1 MDIVKTKPQAS
12 KFVYDKWFAKYGLS
26 ENATVKEKNLWWGKE
41 TNEYWVEGRFGLQP
55 AHYFMLTQATIKT
68 ARGTRIRPVWRDLD
82 DLIYGS
88 YHEAK
93 NTFWDL
99 MVTKRREAGLSL
111 TFGGIVPIWI
121 ALTNPGST
129 SLLTSADKSRLEE
142 MYKDKLRVVFDGID
156 AYYRPGI
163 ISTRQ
168 TGYLHMG
175 KLDKATGEISGLD
188 SKIVTRDTVEQP
200 TSLEAFRAMHVFL
213 DEFFLHPYADK
224 VYRSAQASTKDGFV
238 KVAPIVMG
246 GSAGESS
253 VEGQKK
259 GAELWK
265 NADVIK
271 MLTVFLP
278 GWMGIQ
284 QAPELDN
291 RGRETGKI
299 LNFCPNGHS
308 DEAAAT
314 GWIIQT
320 RENLEK
326 LEDKR
331 YLESFIKQYPLTIQE
346 VFTSN
351 AKGAMPQDVMTK
363 LAERERI
370 LLASPA
376 PIERCDLIQGLDGRI
391 EVRPNKSGKILML
404 ERFNPDHKYI
414 AGMDPI
420 PFVSSKLGD
429 GSDNCTT
436 VKDLDTDRYVAIYKE
451 RALDPDI
458 IMHNTVL
465 MQDYY
470 GKAKVNVEV
479 NRGGVILDQYKHLNR
494 LDLLATRPTLLG
506 KAFNTGDRTFGWYKS
521 ESTTERG
528 NSYIIDYLRKFWD
541 EIYFTE
547 IIEEAKNY
555 LVDNTDVLDSMVSC
569 EILHRQIL
577 EKNKR
582 DRGPELVAKKIPVIQ
597 LINGKTTKVWVE
609 VKLQK

>member
-1 MDIVKTKPQAS
+1 
-12 KFVYDKWFAKYGLS
+12 
-26 ENATVKEKNLWWGKE
+26 
-41 TNEYWVEGRFGLQP
+41 
-55 AHYFMLTQATIKT
+55 
-68 ARGTRIRPVWRDLD
+68 
-82 DLIYGS
+82 
-88 YHEAK
+88 
-93 NTFWDL
+93 
-99 MVTKRREAGLSL
+99 
-111 TFGGIVPIWI
+111 
-121 ALTNPGST
+121 
-129 SLLTSADKSRLEE
+129 

-265 NADVIK
+265 NAEIIK

-284 QAPELDN
+284 QAPELDS

-308 DEAAAT
+308 DEDAAT
-314 GWIIQT
+314 GWIMQT

-326 LEDKR
+326 LEDKK
-331 YLESFIKQYPLTIQE
+331 YLESFIKQYPLSIQE

-351 AKGAMPQDVMTK
+351 AKGALPQDVMAK

-370 LLASPA
+370 LLGNPA
-376 PIERCDLIQGLDGRI
+376 PIERCDLVMDLDGKI
-391 EVRPNKSGKILML
+391 QVRPSKNGKILML

-420 PFVSSKLGD
+420 PFVSSKLND
-429 GSDNCTT
+429 GSDNCTS

-458 IMHNTVL
+458 IMHNTIL
-465 MQDYY
+465 LQDYY

-479 NRGGVILDQYKHLNR
+479 NRGGVILDQYKHQNR
-494 LDLLATRPTLLG
+494 LDLLAFRPTLLG
-506 KAFNTGDRTFGWYKS
+506 KAFNNGDRTYGWYKNDQ
-521 ESTTERG
+521 TGERG
-528 NSYIIDYLRKFWD
+528 NAFIIDYLRKFWD
-541 EIYFTE
+541 EIYFLE

-555 LVDNTDVLDSMVSC
+555 LVDNTDILDSMVST
-569 EILHRQIL
+569 EIQHRQIL
-577 EKNKR
+577 ERNKR
-582 DRGPELVAKKIPVIQ
+582 DRGPELVAKKIPVMQ
-597 LINGKTTKVWVE
+597 MINGKATRVWVE

>member
-1 MDIVKTKPQAS
+1 MEVVKSKPQAS
-12 KFVYDKWFAKYGLS
+12 KFVYDKWHAKYGLS
-26 ENATVKEKNLWWGKE
+26 ENATPKEKNLWWGKE

-82 DLIYGS
+82 DLIYGA

-111 TFGGIVPIWI
+111 TFGGIIPIWI

-129 SLLTSADKSRLEE
+129 SLLTSADKTRLEE

-265 NADVIK
+265 NAEIIK

-284 QAPELDN
+284 QAPELDS

-308 DEAAAT
+308 DEDAAT
-314 GWIIQT
+314 GWIMQT

-326 LEDKR
+326 LEDKK
-331 YLESFIKQYPLTIQE
+331 YLESFIKQYPLSIQE

-351 AKGAMPQDVMTK
+351 AKGALPQDVMAK

-370 LLASPA
+370 LLGNPA
-376 PIERCDLIQGLDGRI
+376 PIERCDLVMDLDGKI
-391 EVRPNKSGKILML
+391 QVRPSKNGKILML

-420 PFVSSKLGD
+420 PFVSSKLND
-429 GSDNCTT
+429 GSDNCTS

-458 IMHNTVL
+458 IMHNTIL
-465 MQDYY
+465 LQDYY

-479 NRGGVILDQYKHLNR
+479 NRGGVILDQYKHQNR
-494 LDLLATRPTLLG
+494 LDLLAFRPTLLG
-506 KAFNTGDRTFGWYKS
+506 KAFNNGDRTYGWYKNDQ
-521 ESTTERG
+521 TGERG
-528 NSYIIDYLRKFWD
+528 NAFIIDYLRKFWD
-541 EIYFTE
+541 EIYFLE

-555 LVDNTDVLDSMVSC
+555 LVDNTDILDSMVST
-569 EILHRQIL
+569 EIQHRQIL
-577 EKNKR
+577 ERNKR
-582 DRGPELVAKKIPVIQ
+582 DRGPELVAKKIPVMQ
-597 LINGKTTKVWVE
+597 MINGKATRVWVE

>member
-1 MDIVKTKPQAS
+1 MEIVKPKIQAP
-12 KFVYDKWFAKYGLS
+12 KFVYDKWWAKYGLS
-26 ENATVKEKNLWWGKE
+26 DNATPKEKNLWWNKE
-41 TNEYWVEGRFGLQP
+41 RDYWIEGRFGLSP

-68 ARGTRIRPVWRDLD
+68 ASGLRIRPVWRDLD

-88 YHEAK
+88 YDEAR

-111 TFGGIVPIWI
+111 TFGGVIPIWI
-121 ALTNPGST
+121 AFTNPGST
-129 SLLTSADKSRLEE
+129 SLLTSADKTRLEE

-156 AYYRPGI
+156 SYYRPGI

-175 KLDKATGEISGLD
+175 RLDKATGEISGLD

-224 VYRSAQASTKDGFV
+224 VYRSAQASTKDGFI

-265 NADVIK
+265 NAEVIK

-284 QAPELDN
+284 KAPELDV
-291 RGRETGKI
+291 RGRETGKV

-308 DEAAAT
+308 NEEAAT
-314 GWIIQT
+314 DWIMKT
-320 RENLEK
+320 RDNLDK

-351 AKGAMPQDVMTK
+351 AKGSLPQDVMSK
-363 LAERERI
+363 LTERERI
-370 LLASPA
+370 LLANPA
-376 PIERCDLIQGLDGRI
+376 PIERCDLITSLDGKI
-391 EVRPNKSGKILML
+391 EIKPSKNGKILML
-404 ERFNPDHKYI
+404 ERFNPDHQYI
-414 AGMDPI
+414 GGMDPI
-420 PFVSSKLGD
+420 PFVSAKLND
-429 GSDNCTT
+429 GSDNCT
-436 VKDLDTDRYVAIYKE
+436 VIKDIETDRYVAIYKE

-458 IMHNTVL
+458 IMKNTML
-465 MQDYY
+465 LQDYY
-470 GKAKVNVEV
+470 GKAKVNIEV
-479 NRGGVILDQYKHLNR
+479 NRGGVILDQYKQHNR
-494 LDLLATRPTLLG
+494 LDLLATRQTLLG
-506 KAFNTGDRTFGWYKS
+506 KAFNSGDRTFGWYKS
-521 ESTTERG
+521 DATTERG

-541 EIYFTE
+541 CIFFNE

-555 LVDNTDVLDSMVSC
+555 LADNTDIIDAMVSC
-569 EILHRQIL
+569 EIFHKQIL
-577 EKNKR
+577 EKKKR
-582 DRGPELVAKKIPVIQ
+582 DRGPELMTKKIPMIQ
-597 LINGKTTKVWVE
+597 MLNGRAVKTWVE
-609 VKLQK
+609 VKIQK

>member
-1 MDIVKTKPQAS
+1 MEIVNLKPKAS
-12 KFVYDKWFAKYGLS
+12 KFVYDKWFSKYGLNP
-26 ENATVKEKNLWWGKE
+26 NATNKEKDLWWGREK
-41 TNEYWVEGRFGLQP
+41 EYWTEGRFGLQA
-55 AHYFMLTQATIKT
+55 AHYFMLTQANIKT
-68 ARGTRIRPVWRDLD
+68 AMGNRIRPVWRDLD

-88 YHEAK
+88 YHEAR

-111 TFGGIVPIWI
+111 TFGGVIPIWI
-121 ALTNPGST
+121 AFTHPGST

-156 AYYRPGI
+156 SYFRPGV

-175 KLDKATGEISGLD
+175 RLDKSTGEIDGLD

-253 VEGQKK
+253 IEGQKK

-265 NADVIK
+265 NAETIK

-284 QAPELDN
+284 KAPELDQ
-291 RGRETGKI
+291 RGRETGKV

-314 GWIIQT
+314 EWIMKT
-320 RENLEK
+320 RDNLDK

-351 AKGAMPQDVMTK
+351 AKGALPQDVMSK
-363 LAERERI
+363 LTERERI
-370 LLASPA
+370 LMASPA
-376 PIERCDLIQGLDGRI
+376 PIERCDLITTLDGKVEI
-391 EVRPNKSGKILML
+391 KPNKSGKILML
-404 ERFNPDHKYI
+404 ERFNPEHKYI
-414 AGMDPI
+414 GGMDPI
-420 PFVSSKLGD
+420 PFVSAKLND
-429 GSDNCTT
+429 GSDNCT
-436 VKDLDTDRYVAIYKE
+436 VIKDLETDRYVAIYKE

-458 IMHNTVL
+458 IMKNTML
-465 MQDYY
+465 LQDYY
-470 GKAKVNVEV
+470 GKAKVNIEV
-479 NRGGVILDQYKHLNR
+479 NRGGVILDQYKQHNR
-494 LDLLATRPTLLG
+494 LELLATRQTLLG

-521 ESTTERG
+521 EATTERG

-541 EIYFTE
+541 CIFFTE

-555 LVDNTDVLDSMVSC
+555 LADNTDIIDAMVSC
-569 EILHRQIL
+569 EIYHKQII
-577 EKNKR
+577 EKKKR
-582 DRGPELVAKKIPVIQ
+582 DRGPELMSKKIPMIQ
-597 LINGKTTKVWVE
+597 MVNGKAVKTWVD
-609 VKLQK
+609 VKLQR